1 MKLLYR
7 GNHYKI
13 ISQKVETIKTE
24 IIACFRGQKYL
35 ICRPLIQLTSQKPI
49 TLKYRGVSYMPKQA
63 FTLKSEEISG
73 NKQSI
78 RVN

>member
-7 GNHYKI
+7 GNPYET
-13 ISQKVETIKTE
+13 ISQKVETVKTE

-35 ICRPLIQLTSQKPI
+35 IYRPLIQCTSQKPI
-49 TLKYRGVSYMPKQA
+49 TLKYRSISYMPKQA
-63 FTLKSEEISG
+63 FTLKSEEICP
-73 NKQSI
+73 NKPSI